1 MQNAAI
7 SWRRWAAVACV
18 AVLAGCASGNQKPAQ
33 QARID
38 VYHVDFAKDSYAI
51 DPAGQQVVNAVAG
64 TVGDDA
70 TARLTVV
77 GRTDP
82 SGSPAFNMQLSQKR
96 AAAVHDALIATGKIK
111 PDQLE
116 TAWTGERPQSAAG
129 GAVEPPGDRV
139 VDIYIH

>member
-1 MQNAAI
+1 MQNAAN

-18 AVLAGCASGNQKPAQ
+18 AILAGCTSGNQKPPQ

-51 DPAGQQVVNAVAG
+51 DPAGQQVINAVAG
-64 TVGDDA
+64 ALGDA
-70 TARLTVV
+70 AAARVTVV
-77 GRTDP
+77 GRTDAT
-82 SGSPAFNMQLSQKR
+82 GSPAFNMQLSQKR

-111 PDQLE
+111 RDQLE

-129 GAVEPPGDRV
+129 GAVEPRGDRV